1 MTSYRLK
8 SYLLFLFALVL
19 MANSSYAQKTPYQT
33 GTWADKCTWYLLCGL
48 SGNAPI
54 STDNV
59 TINGG
64 KTVTVNSNV
73 ACNNLTVDDGSS
85 NSILVIAAGKTLTIN
100 GNLTLTANNLIFNGD
115 IANSVKSKI
124 SVLGTL
130 IVKGDIIFNNTSY
143 FSGANVYISQAQIL
157 IGDASNAGTLT
168 AQKSIL
174 MNSGQTHVST
184 VFNQIGLLN
193 GTINVTDSVVMGTQ
207 AASKNTGINNFAIYD
222 GFGVNKTLNVSGVT
236 PISHHQGTFSQA
248 EPTGT
253 QTDCITN
260 FLTTGDFEIYMG
272 PEMEY
277 GTINVPNAD
286 TITISD
292 NTTSA
297 QILGNFNILSG
308 QTLKLDDAA
317 VNLDGA
323 AAATNFNLNLA
334 TGSTLLLKN
343 AAIENGIPANKVS
356 ADPSSTIIFNNTTA
370 TSYDIFLETLNGAS
384 TEYPDVILLGSGVK
398 YISAS
403 SAAINNTDFKVG
415 NIHLQEGT
423 LAIAN
428 ASTLHLNDSYGDKF
442 LIVDS
447 ATTVLLEGDFTSED
461 FYGDFHRYSTWEYNK
476 DNATQSLYEFTSD
489 GSTVEPYGILK
500 LTTLSGTNVSRT
512 VTSKEVLVEN
522 RLEVGNNINL
532 NLNNNG
538 YIHLLSDVQYTAYV
552 AEVPAS
558 ASINYSGTGNFIVD
572 KYMGFTGYTAAD
584 VAHPIAGA
592 TLENY
597 KNNGVSMGGFPGSN
611 SPGQR
616 FASVSTYTESELGG
630 LNTGFNKPESI
641 DDSFLETDGASRVTR
656 STYRMNIPAG
666 NIHLSDTGNVN
677 TGDYTFKITFN
688 FSDTDA
694 DSRTANDGYN
704 LIGNPFPANLD
715 WSKVVNDPAN
725 KPLFDNG
732 YILPYVYVYKYFDR
746 VEQEPTGTSGYG
758 YYNPN
763 TNFQFAQD
771 SIIPSHQ
778 GFWVKAFHPTSA
790 SETYELVI
798 RESHKIDFEESRN
811 YKNGTAPKNTKD
823 IAAKISLESAGRF
836 DQMYFHTWKK
846 ANLAFDKALDIKTY
860 GAKRATSGFLDFA
873 DENNERL
880 ELYVNAVPENLN
892 GTTLPIYTNIAKPGT
907 HTLTLSNLSN
917 ILKNY
922 SCSYILDTQTSE
934 KTSLTDSLSISFT
947 AGPFAG
953 VRFVLVFNQDLSAKI
968 TTENLSCEDANNG
981 RVEMNL
987 TGIAGAKDYSLF
999 LNGANL
1005 KNYTGTYTKILEE
1018 NLAPGNYQLVNNS
1031 GLITCSENTFDFVIA
1046 NAEPLV
1052 ATIDKSLTDVFVNDR
1067 VSFNA
1072 NGNADVYNWVFKGV
1086 NYPGATFV
1094 HTFQAKGK
1102 YTLKLQYA
1110 DKTLNCAD
1118 ETSETIEV
1126 QELATGVTA
1135 ITTTKGILFK
1145 NGIIQFEENSAFKEI
1160 QIYSL
1165 SGQLIELINIE
1176 SNTRSILLP
1185 KGVNIVV
1192 LVKKDNS
1199 SLSYTIGNL

>member
-1 MTSYRLK
+1 MIINPGASLTVSNDVTLLLNNPKYYASPDYLNVVKSQILVYGTLNVGGDLNMTNTSYITDYGIV
-8 SYLLFLFALVL
+8 SFEYIGSTQLVVGST
-19 MANSSYAQKTPYQT
+19 ANP
-33 GTWADKCTWYLLCGL
+33 GTL
-48 SGNAPI
+48 
-54 STDNV
+54 NV
-59 TINGG
+59 TGDLNMLTSESNPALQQNNLAITYG
-64 KTVTVNSNV
+64 TVNFNNTLNLSCASSSGSGLDNYILSYDVGTYAGLQKDIYFNADGNPLNVSQGVLTSVSNGDYSSTNWHLS
-73 ACNNLTVDDGSS
+73 ATTNELTVDSRFQFGILYVESPLVSLNS
-85 NSILVIAAGKTLTIN
+85 NLSE
-100 GNLTLTANNLIFNGD
+100 NNL
-115 IANSVKSKI
+115 
-124 SVLGTL
+124 LGKL
-130 IVKGDIIFNNTSY
+130 IVKN
-143 FSGANVYISQAQIL
+143 
-157 IGDASNAGTLT
+157 
-168 AQKSIL
+168 
-174 MNSGQTHVST
+174 
-184 VFNQIGLLN
+184 
-193 GTINVTDSVVMGTQ
+193 
-207 AASKNTGINNFAIYD
+207 
-222 GFGVNKTLNVSGVT
+222 
-236 PISHHQGTFSQA
+236 
-248 EPTGT
+248 
-253 QTDCITN
+253 
-260 FLTTGDFEIYMG
+260 
-272 PEMEY
+272 
-277 GTINVPNAD
+277 
-286 TITISD
+286 
-292 NTTSA
+292 
-297 QILGNFNILSG
+297 
-308 QTLKLDDAA
+308 
-317 VNLDGA
+317 
-323 AAATNFNLNLA
+323 
-334 TGSTLLLKN
+334 GSTLLVDN
-343 AAIENGIPANKVS
+343 PAATLSGITGANKVELEAGATLKFRDNAIANGLPANGVLNANPNSIVDFDVTGSNDFDVLAS
-356 ADPSSTIIFNNTTA
+356 AGTFPIV
-370 TSYDIFLETLNGAS
+370 TLS
-384 TEYPDVILLGSGVK
+384 GSGTK
-398 YISAS
+398 TISAAS
-403 SAAINNTDFKVG
+403 PSINNSTFRVG
-415 NIHLQEGT
+415 EIRINEGT
-423 LAIAN
+423 LTIESGAMVK
-428 ASTLHLNDSYGDKF
+428 LNNSYGSKTLLVND
-442 LIVDS
+442 
-447 ATTVLLEGDFTSED
+447 ATTLKFEGSADMDVFAD
-461 FYGDFHRYSTWEYNK
+461 IHRNSTTEFASNS
-476 DNATQSLYEFTSD
+476 TQSLFSLPNASAET
-489 GSTVEPYGILK
+489 EPYGILK
-500 LTTLSGTNVSRT
+500 LTSGTGGALSRT
-512 VTSKEVLVEN
+512 VGSDELLVEN

-1126 QELATGVTA
+1126 QELATGISTA
-1135 ITTTKGILFK
+1135 LENEYFIIA
-1145 NGIIQFEENSAFKEI
+1145 NGMLSLSNDAIYNKAV
-1160 QIYSL
+1160 IYSL
-1165 SGQLIELINIE
+1165 NGQVIETVDLSTTKRFAIPTGATLIQLIGDNQQY
-1176 SNTRSILLP
+1176 
-1185 KGVNIVV
+1185 V
-1192 LVKKDNS
+1192 LK
-1199 SLSYTIGNL
+1199 IAH